1 MTQKTSLSFSD
12 WVWEEI
18 IGKVPNK
25 SARAEELIIKG
36 YLSERLQEKH
46 LNSNQEPT
54 ADKGLYCSLA
64 SSFMGV
70 GVI

>member
-12 WVWEEI
+12 WVWNEI

-36 YLSERLQEKH
+36 YLSERLQKKD
-46 LNSNQEPT
+46 LNSAEEPV
-54 ADKGLYCSLA
+54 ANKGLYCSLA